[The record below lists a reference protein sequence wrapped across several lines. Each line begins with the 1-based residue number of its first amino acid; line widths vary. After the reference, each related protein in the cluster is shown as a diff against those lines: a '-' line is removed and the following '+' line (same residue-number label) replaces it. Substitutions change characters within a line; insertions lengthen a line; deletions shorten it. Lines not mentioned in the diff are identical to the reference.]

1 MVDPRIKIE
10 KIRKEKGWS
19 RSQLAEK
26 LGISVTGI
34 NNWYNEKNSMP
45 TVWTLEDACSL
56 FNITMVDLFSD
67 AETDKLSAREIHFLE
82 LFQKLSPAQQDS
94 VLAVIK
100 SILDSNE
107 SKQ

>member
-1 MVDPRIKIE
+1 
-10 KIRKEKGWS
+10 
-19 RSQLAEK
+19 
-26 LGISVTGI
+26 
-34 NNWYNEKNSMP
+34 
-45 TVWTLEDACSL
+45 
-56 FNITMVDLFSD
+56 MVDLFSD